1 MAMFNSYVTNDQRF
15 RGLVGLVAAPEE
27 PARAQRTPWPYRHAA
42 WYFPAPGQVQ
52 NSAPTSRKLTSSRK
66 LGFYMILYSPPPE
79 IKYPPSAFWRVKRV
93 VGINQNVLVL
103 THWLIKVLVFSLR
116 LWKIDENLCDQIRF
130 IHHHTSQKWMHGTFT
145 VNPWKLR
152 FALKK
157 NHCFPQSGHN
167 LHQQNPPILT
177 TFSFNA
183 SRHHFATLHHI
194 GMVQLQQQ
202 RNLAD
207 GWDLPIPRLED
218 TVGNDRIR
226 TSSLKMIEKDSTVQ
240 FKAIIYQL
248 VI

>member
-1 MAMFNSYVTNDQRF
+1 M
-15 RGLVGLVAAPEE
+15 
-27 PARAQRTPWPYRHAA
+27 
-42 WYFPAPGQVQ
+42 
-52 NSAPTSRKLTSSRK
+52 
-66 LGFYMILYSPPPE
+66 
-79 IKYPPSAFWRVKRV
+79 

-116 LWKIDENLCDQIRF
+116 FWKIDENLCDQIRF

-152 FALKK
+152 FAFKK
-157 NHCFPQSGHN
+157 NHFPQSGPN

-183 SRHHFATLHHI
+183 SRHHFAALHHI

-207 GWDLPIPRLED
+207 G
-218 TVGNDRIR
+218 
-226 TSSLKMIEKDSTVQ
+226 
-240 FKAIIYQL
+240 
-248 VI
+248 